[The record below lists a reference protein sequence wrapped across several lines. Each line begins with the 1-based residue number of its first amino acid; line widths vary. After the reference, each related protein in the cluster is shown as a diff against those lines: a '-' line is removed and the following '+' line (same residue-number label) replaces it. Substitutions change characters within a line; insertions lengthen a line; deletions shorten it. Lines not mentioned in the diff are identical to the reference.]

1 MQASTN
7 SDGLTIINYGIGSP
21 NAATIMDLLVA
32 VDPKGVLFLGKCG
45 GLKDS
50 SEIGNFILPIGAI
63 RGDGT
68 SNDYF
73 PPEVPALPSFKLH
86 KFVSDIIVEKN
97 SDYRT
102 GVIYTTNR
110 RVWEHDKRFLKRLKK
125 TTAIGVDMETA
136 TVFSVGHYN
145 EIARGALLLVS
156 DVPLTPEG
164 VKTETSDKEVTQKW
178 VDLHL
183 EIGIKAMTDIGQSG
197 EEIKHFKY

>member
-1 MQASTN
+1 MKKILIGTHNKGKFKEFSNLISSKYRKISPTLLKIKSPKETGKSFSSN
-7 SDGLTIINYGIGSP
+7 S
-21 NAATIMDLLVA
+21 
-32 VDPKGVLFLGKCG
+32 K
-45 GLKDS
+45 LKAKFFS
-50 SEIGNFILPIGAI
+50 
-63 RGDGT
+63 
-68 SNDYF
+68 
-73 PPEVPALPSFKLH
+73 
-86 KFVSDIIVEKN
+86 KFVNYPVISDDSGLCVKALQGKPGIH
-97 SDYRT
+97 SARLA
-102 GVIYTTNR
+102 
-110 RVWEHDKRFLKRLKK
+110 KRKGSFLQAMKFILKRLKK

>member
-1 MQASTN
+1 
-7 SDGLTIINYGIGSP
+7 
-21 NAATIMDLLVA
+21 MD
-32 VDPKGVLFLGKCG
+32 
-45 GLKDS
+45 
-50 SEIGNFILPIGAI
+50 
-63 RGDGT
+63 T
-68 SNDYF
+68 
-73 PPEVPALPSFKLH
+73 
-86 KFVSDIIVEKN
+86 VSIV
-97 SDYRT
+97 S
-102 GVIYTTNR
+102 
-110 RVWEHDKRFLKRLKK
+110 
-125 TTAIGVDMETA
+125 A